1 MMLEWNATKMN
12 MKIKRNKERER
23 VTKLS
28 ARSNHKEKEDEEEGK
43 PAGIHLGEEG
53 REVVREQAKE
63 KDPQ

>member
-1 MMLEWNATKMN
+1 MMLEWNVTKMN
-12 MKIKRNKERER
+12 MKIKKNKERVE

-28 ARSNHKEKEDEEEGK
+28 ARSNSKEKVDEEEGK

-53 REVVREQAKE
+53 RKVVREQAKE